1 MNRRDFLTTS
11 SKVACACALGAG
23 SFLVSSCSNP
33 NESTTPIDST
43 GVELDF
49 NLTTDQFIALQIDG
63 GSVATGSNEI
73 DSAGLL
79 LLRSADNIKAFTR
92 RCTHQGVQLNA
103 FSNGVSVCAYGHG
116 AQFNSNGQ
124 HISGPGDGSLKSYDT
139 LLDENILTVY
149 GG

>member
-1 MNRRDFLTTS
+1 MNRRDFLRTS

-23 SFLVSSCSNP
+23 SLLTKSCSNP
-33 NESTTPIDST
+33 NEPSTPIDST
-43 GVELDF
+43 GIELDF
-49 NLTTDQFIALQIDG
+49 NLTTDEFIALQIDG
-63 GSVATGSNEI
+63 GSVVTGSNEI

-79 LLRSADNIKAFTR
+79 LLRSGDNIKAFTR

-103 FSNGVSVCAYGHG
+103 FSDGVSVCAYGHG

>member
-11 SKVACACALGAG
+11 SKAACACALGAG
-23 SFLVSSCSNP
+23 SLLINSCSNP
-33 NESTTPIDST
+33 NESSTPIDST

-49 NLTTDQFIALQIDG
+49 DLTTDEFIPLQIDG
-63 GSVATGSNEI
+63 GSVATGINDI

-79 LLRSADNIKAFTR
+79 LLRSGNNVKAFTR

-103 FSNGVSVCAYGHG
+103 FSDGISVCAYGHG

>member
-1 MNRRDFLTTS
+1 MNRRDFLTNST
-11 SKVACACALGAG
+11 KATCACALGVG
-23 SFLVSSCSNP
+23 SLFIKSCSNP
-33 NESTTPIDST
+33 NEPSTPIDST
-43 GVELDF
+43 GIELDF
-49 NLTTDQFIALQIDG
+49 NLTTDEFVPLQIDE

-79 LLRSADNIKAFTR
+79 LLRSGDNIKAFTR

-116 AQFNSNGQ
+116 AQFNANGN
-124 HISGPGDGSLKSYDT
+124 HISGPGGGSLKSYET
-139 LLDENILTVY
+139 LLDENVLTVF

>member
-11 SKVACACALGAG
+11 TKAACACALGAG
-23 SFLVSSCSNP
+23 SFLINSCSNP
-33 NESTTPIDST
+33 SESSTPIDST

-49 NLTTDQFIALQIDG
+49 DLTTDEFIPLQIDG
-63 GSVATGSNEI
+63 GSVATGMNEI
-73 DSAGLL
+73 DAAGLL
-79 LLRSADNIKAFTR
+79 LLRSGDNIKAFTR

-103 FSNGVSVCAYGHG
+103 FSNGVSVCANGHG

-124 HISGPGDGSLKSYDT
+124 HISGPGDGSLKYYDT

>member
-1 MNRRDFLTTS
+1 MNRRDFLKNST
-11 SKVACACALGAG
+11 KVACACALGTG
-23 SFLVSSCSNP
+23 SLLINSCSNP
-33 NESTTPIDST
+33 NESSTPIDST
-43 GVELDF
+43 GIELDF
-49 NLTTDQFIALQIDG
+49 DLTTDEFVPLQIDG

-79 LLRSADNIKAFTR
+79 LLRSGNNIKAFTR

-103 FSNGVSVCAYGHG
+103 FSDGVSVCAYGHG

>member
-23 SFLVSSCSNP
+23 SLLTKSCSNP
-33 NESTTPIDST
+33 NEPSTPIDST

-49 NLTTDQFIALQIDG
+49 DLTTDEFIPLQIDG

-79 LLRSADNIKAFTR
+79 LLRSGDNIKAFAGLMLR
-92 RCTHQGVQLNA
+92 YIFCNIVNI
-103 FSNGVSVCAYGHG
+103 SNFTSFLFISSVT
-116 AQFNSNGQ
+116 S
-124 HISGPGDGSLKSYDT
+124 
-139 LLDENILTVY
+139 
-149 GG
+149 

>member
-1 MNRRDFLTTS
+1 MNRRDFLKTS
-11 SKVACACALGAG
+11 SKVACACALSTG
-23 SFLVSSCSNP
+23 SLLINSCSNP
-33 NESTTPIDST
+33 NEPSTPIDST

-49 NLTTDQFIALQIDG
+49 DLTTDQFVQLQVDG
-63 GSVATGSNEI
+63 GSVATGINEI

-79 LLRSADNIKAFTR
+79 LLRSGDNIKAFTR

-103 FSNGVSVCAYGHG
+103 FSDGVSVCAYGHG

>member
-11 SKVACACALGAG
+11 SKVACACALGGG
-23 SFLVSSCSNP
+23 SLLTKSCSNP
-33 NESTTPIDST
+33 NEPSTPIDST

-49 NLTTDQFIALQIDG
+49 DLTTDEFIPLQIDG

-79 LLRSADNIKAFTR
+79 LLRSGDNIKAFTR

-103 FSNGVSVCAYGHG
+103 FSNGVSVCAFGHG
-116 AQFNSNGQ
+116 AQFNANGN
-124 HISGPGDGSLKSYDT
+124 HISGPGDGSLKSYET
-139 LLDENILTVY
+139 LLDGNVLTVF

>member
-23 SFLVSSCSNP
+23 SFFVSSCSNP

-49 NLTTDQFIALQIDG
+49 VLTADEFVPLQIDG

-79 LLRSADNIKAFTR
+79 LLRSGDNIKAFTR

-103 FSNGVSVCAYGHG
+103 FSNGVSVCAFGHG
-116 AQFNSNGQ
+116 AQFNANGN
-124 HISGPGDGSLKSYDT
+124 HISGPGDGSLKSYET
-139 LLDENILTVY
+139 LLDGNILTVF

>member
-1 MNRRDFLTTS
+1 MNRRDFLTNST
-11 SKVACACALGAG
+11 KAACVCALGVG
-23 SFLVSSCSNP
+23 SLFIKSCSNP
-33 NESTTPIDST
+33 NEPSTPIDST
-43 GVELDF
+43 GIELDF
-49 NLTTDQFIALQIDG
+49 NLTTDEFVPLQIDE

-79 LLRSADNIKAFTR
+79 LLRSGDNIKAFTR

-116 AQFNSNGQ
+116 AQFNANGN
-124 HISGPGDGSLKSYDT
+124 HISGPGGGSLKSYET
-139 LLDENILTVY
+139 LLDENVLTVF

>member
-1 MNRRDFLTTS
+1 MNRRDFLATS
-11 SKVACACALGAG
+11 SKVACACALGGG
-23 SFLVSSCSNP
+23 SFLINSCSNP
-33 NESTTPIDST
+33 NESSVPIDST
-43 GVELDF
+43 GLELDF
-49 NLTTDQFIALQIDG
+49 DLTTDEFIPLQVDG
-63 GSVATGSNEI
+63 GSVATGINEI

-79 LLRSADNIKAFTR
+79 LLRSGDDIKAFTR

-103 FSNGVSVCAYGHG
+103 FSNSVSVCAYGHG

>member
-23 SFLVSSCSNP
+23 SLLINSCSNP

-49 NLTTDQFIALQIDG
+49 DLTTDEFVPLQIDG
-63 GSVATGSNEI
+63 GSVATGVNEI

-79 LLRSADNIKAFTR
+79 LLRSGDNIKAFTR

-103 FSNGVSVCAYGHG
+103 FSDGVSVCAYGHG

>member
-11 SKVACACALGAG
+11 SKVACACALGGG
-23 SFLVSSCSNP
+23 SLLINSCSNP

-49 NLTTDQFIALQIDG
+49 DLTTDEFIPLQIDG
-63 GSVATGSNEI
+63 GSVATESNEI

-79 LLRSADNIKAFTR
+79 LLRSGDNIKAFTR

-103 FSNGVSVCAYGHG
+103 FSNGVSVCAFGHG
-116 AQFNSNGQ
+116 AQFNENGN
-124 HISGPGDGSLKSYDT
+124 HISGPGDGSLKSYET
-139 LLDENILTVY
+139 LLDGNVLTVF

>member
-23 SFLVSSCSNP
+23 SLLVNSCSNP

-79 LLRSADNIKAFTR
+79 LLRSGDNIKAFTR

-103 FSNGVSVCAYGHG
+103 FSNGVSVCAFGHG

-124 HISGPGDGSLKSYDT
+124 HISGPGGGSLKSFDT

>member
-23 SFLVSSCSNP
+23 SLLINSCSNP
-33 NESTTPIDST
+33 NEPSTPIDST

-49 NLTTDQFIALQIDG
+49 DLTTDEFVPLQIDG

-79 LLRSADNIKAFTR
+79 LLRSGNNIKAFTR

-103 FSNGVSVCAYGHG
+103 FSDGVSVCAYGHG
-116 AQFNSNGQ
+116 ARFNSNGQ
-124 HISGPGDGSLKSYDT
+124 HISGPGDGSSKSYDT

>member
-23 SFLVSSCSNP
+23 SLLINSCSNP

-49 NLTTDQFIALQIDG
+49 SRKTDEFVPLQIDG
-63 GSVATGSNEI
+63 GSVVTGVNEI

-79 LLRSADNIKAFTR
+79 LLRSGDNIKAFTR

-103 FSNGVSVCAYGHG
+103 FSDGVSVCAYGHG

>member
-23 SFLVSSCSNP
+23 SLFINSCSNP

-49 NLTTDQFIALQIDG
+49 DLTTDEFVPLQIDG
-63 GSVATGSNEI
+63 GSVATGVNEI

-79 LLRSADNIKAFTR
+79 LLRSGDNIKAFTR

-103 FSNGVSVCAYGHG
+103 FSDGVSVCAYGHG

>member
-1 MNRRDFLTTS
+1 MNRRDFLTNST
-11 SKVACACALGAG
+11 KAACACALGVG
-23 SFLVSSCSNP
+23 SLFINSCSNP
-33 NESTTPIDST
+33 NESSTPIDST
-43 GVELDF
+43 GLELDF
-49 NLTTDQFIALQIDG
+49 DLTTDEFIALQIDE

-79 LLRSADNIKAFTR
+79 LLRSDNIVKAFTR

-116 AQFNSNGQ
+116 AQFNANGQ
-124 HISGPGDGSLKSYDT
+124 HISGPGNGSLKSYET
-139 LLDENILTVY
+139 LLDGNVLTVF

>member
-1 MNRRDFLTTS
+1 MNRRDFLRTS

-23 SFLVSSCSNP
+23 SFLTKSCSSP
-33 NESTTPIDST
+33 NEPSTPIDST
-43 GVELDF
+43 GIELDF
-49 NLTTDQFIALQIDG
+49 NLTTDEFIALQIDG

-79 LLRSADNIKAFTR
+79 LLRSGDNIKAFTR

-103 FSNGVSVCAYGHG
+103 FSDGVSVCAYGHG

>member
-1 MNRRDFLTTS
+1 MNRRDFLTNST
-11 SKVACACALGAG
+11 KAACACALGLG
-23 SFLVSSCSNP
+23 SLFIKSCSNP
-33 NESTTPIDST
+33 NEPSTPIDST
-43 GVELDF
+43 GIELDF
-49 NLTTDQFIALQIDG
+49 NLTTDEFVPLQIDE

-79 LLRSADNIKAFTR
+79 LLRSGDNIKAFTR

-116 AQFNSNGQ
+116 AQFNANGN
-124 HISGPGDGSLKSYDT
+124 HISGPGGGSLKSYET
-139 LLDENILTVY
+139 LLDENVLTVF